1 VQKRIFTLA
10 VFFLIAFSLLFLQL
24 NNLQVLQAQKLSN
37 ANGNNNQITKEFS
50 LPRGAIL
57 TADGKVIADTVSA
70 KNVYHYQREYPYGSL
85 YGDVTGFDSI
95 IYGRSGLEASYNS
108 YLQGSLAPPNSI
120 SSLFSTKYQTDSV
133 VTTINSTL
141 QETAAKA
148 LGSLYGAVVAID
160 PKTGSILALYSAP
173 SFDPNPLSSPSGS
186 VETAAWKLYNLG
198 TYPPLLDLATSRS
211 FPPGS
216 TFKIVTS
223 SAVYDHDPAIATQ
236 SFPVESVTKLPQT
249 TLTLHNYAY
258 EACGG
263 TLPVLLQV
271 SCDTG
276 FANIGLELGA
286 SNLAQEAAAFGFNA
300 VPPLDVP
307 GAAASYFPP
316 ASFFSQNLPQLA
328 YSAIGQGNDSAT
340 PLQMALVASAI
351 ANHGVI
357 ETPHLMSEI
366 VNYQNQV
373 IRRYQPHPWKIA
385 TSAQTAAKV
394 TSLMEGVV
402 NGGTA
407 QGIALPGVKIAAKTG
422 TAQTNLSSGSTAT
435 GRDDNWMVAFA
446 PAQNPQIA
454 VAVVVPQQPGL
465 SPNPT
470 GAQYAGPVVK
480 AMLAAALG
488 VG

>member
-1 VQKRIFTLA
+1 MQRRILVLA
-10 VFFLIAFSLLFLQL
+10 VFFIVAFSLLFLQL
-24 NNLQVLQAQKLSN
+24 NNIQVLQAQSLSN
-37 ANGNNNQITKEFS
+37 ASGNNNSTTKAFS

-57 TADGKVIADTVSA
+57 TADGKVIADTVPA
-70 KNVYHYQREYPYGSL
+70 NDVYHYQREYPYGSL
-85 YGDVTGFDSI
+85 YSDITGYDSI
-95 IYGRSGLEASYNS
+95 IYGKSGIESAYNS
-108 YLQGSLAPPNSI
+108 YLQGRLAPPNSL
-120 SSLFSTKYQTDSV
+120 SSLFSTKYRTDSV
-133 VTTINSTL
+133 VTTINSKL
-141 QETAAKA
+141 QSTAATA
-148 LGSLYGAVVAID
+148 LGSMAGAVVAIQ
-160 PKTGSILALYSAP
+160 PSTGSILAMYSSP
-173 SFDPNPLSSPSGS
+173 SFNPNALSSPNGA
-186 VETAAWKLYNLG
+186 VESAAWKKDNQG
-198 TYPPLLDLATSRS
+198 TYPPLLNMAIARS

-216 TFKIVTS
+216 TFKVVTS
-223 SAVYDHDPAIATQ
+223 SAIYDHDPAIATQ
-236 SFPVESVTKLPQT
+236 KFPVESVTKLPQT

-286 SNLAQEAAAFGFNA
+286 NNLSQEANAFGFNS
-300 VPPLDVP
+300 VPPLDIS
-307 GAAASYFPP
+307 GAAASTFPK
-316 ASFFSQNLPQLA
+316 ASFFNQNLPQLA

-340 PLQMALVASAI
+340 PLQMALVVSAI

-357 ETPHLMSEI
+357 EAPHLMSEI
-366 VNYQNQV
+366 VNNQNQV
-373 IRRYQPHPWKIA
+373 IKQYAPHAWKIA
-385 TSAQTAAKV
+385 TSPQTAANV
-394 TSLMEGVV
+394 TTLMEGVV

-435 GRDDNWMVAFA
+435 GQDDNWMVAFA

-465 SPNPT
+465 SANPT

>member
-1 VQKRIFTLA
+1 MQRRILFLA
-10 VFFLIAFSLLFLQL
+10 IFFLVAFSLLFLQL
-24 NNLQVLQAQKLSN
+24 NNLQVLQAQRLSN
-37 ANGNNNQITKEFS
+37 ANGNNNATTKQLS

-70 KNVYHYQREYPYGSL
+70 NDIYHYQRQYPYGAL
-85 YGDVTGFDSI
+85 YSDVTGYYSI
-95 IYGRSGLEASYNS
+95 IYGESGIEAAYNS
-108 YLQGSLAPPNSI
+108 YLQGRVAPPNSL
-120 SSLFSTKYQTDSV
+120 SSLFSTKYHTDSV

-141 QETAAKA
+141 QSTAAKA
-148 LGSLYGAVVAID
+148 LGALDGAVVAIQ
-160 PKTGSILALYSAP
+160 PSTGNILAMYSSP
-173 SFDPNPLSSPSGS
+173 SFNPNPLSSPSGS
-186 VETAAWKLYNLG
+186 IENAAWKQDNQG
-198 TYPPLLDLATSRS
+198 QYPPLLNLAVARS

-216 TFKIVTS
+216 TFKIVTT
-223 SAVYDHDPAIATQ
+223 SAIYDHDPAIATQ
-236 SFPVESVTKLPQT
+236 SFPVESTTKLPET
-249 TLTLHNYAY
+249 SLTLHNYAY

-286 SNLAQEAAAFGFNA
+286 NNLSEEANAFGFNS
-300 VPPLDVP
+300 VPPLDIS
-307 GAAASYFPP
+307 GAAASTFPP

-340 PLQMALVASAI
+340 PLQMALVGSAI

-366 VNYQNQV
+366 VNDQNKVVKQ
-373 IRRYQPHPWKIA
+373 YQPHAWKIA
-385 TSAQTAAKV
+385 TSPQTAAKV
-394 TSLMEGVV
+394 TTLMEGVV

-407 QGIALPGVKIAAKTG
+407 QGIALPGIKIAAKTG

-435 GRDDNWMVAFA
+435 GLDDNWMVAFA
-446 PAQNPQIA
+446 PAQNPQIV

-465 SPNPT
+465 SANPT